1 MSTRAHVLIVG
12 ASGTFGSRL
21 ARLLARRQAFR
32 LSLGGRDETKVKPLQ
47 AELRAIDPQGE
58 HAFVMM
64 DRNKVS
70 ADRLREIGSWIVVD
84 CAGPFQGSGTAL
96 IEAAIAARCHYIDL
110 ADSRAFVAD
119 IKRFDGAAR
128 AQSVGVFTGASSTP
142 ALTHAVLATLTAGW
156 RQIDTIDI
164 AIVPGNRTP
173 KGRSVVE
180 GILSW
185 VGQKVRVFNEGQWQE
200 RRGWSGTHLA
210 HVEGLT
216 PRRAALADVPDLDLL
231 VARFQPRVRARFDA
245 GMELWLLHWLIGLS
259 GACVRLRLV
268 RSAKLFTGLGTWIAL
283 RLDRFG
289 TDSGGMV
296 IEVTGLDQRLE
307 PKMVRWSLRAE
318 KGDGPYVPAIPAA
331 ATIWAVAKGQAMTGA
346 RAATGVLTIEALK
359 PWFDGLAITTR
370 TSSFKREVPLFARVM
385 GRDFVSLPEVTRRL
399 HRGRP
404 AMLAEGE
411 AAVVGARNAVG
422 RLVAKLFGL
431 PAEASRVPVRVLIES
446 RDGREYWT
454 RFFDGR
460 PMRSVM
466 QRVGDGIVEERFG
479 PVAIKMVLV
488 ARPDGLDMVPSSG
501 RIGSVP
507 IPSFLLPAIKAEER
521 TEGAH
526 RHRFDVEI
534 GLPLIGRLVAYRGYL
549 EL

>member
-12 ASGTFGSRL
+12 AAGTFGSRL
-21 ARLLARRQAFR
+21 ARLLARRQTFR
-32 LSLGGRDETKVKPLQ
+32 LSLGGRDEKRVKPLQ
-47 AELRAIDPQGE
+47 SELREIDPQGE
-58 HAFVMM
+58 HGFVLI
-64 DRNKVS
+64 DRNKIG
-70 ADRLREIGSWIVVD
+70 AERLREIGAWIVVD

-110 ADSRAFVAD
+110 ADSRALIAD
-119 IKRFDGAAR
+119 IKRFDGPAR

-142 ALTHAVLATLTAGW
+142 ALTHAVLGTLTAGW

-200 RRGWSGTHLA
+200 RRGWSGTHQVR
-210 HVEGLT
+210 VEGLGA
-216 PRRAALADVPDLDLL
+216 RRAALADVPDLDLL

-245 GMELWLLHWLIGLS
+245 GMELGPLHWLIWLS
-259 GACVRLRLV
+259 GVCVRLRLV
-268 RSAKLFTGLGTWIAL
+268 RSAKVFAGLGTWIAL

-289 TDSGGMV
+289 TDAGGMV
-296 IEVTGLDQRLE
+296 IEVAGLDQRLE
-307 PKMVRWSLRAE
+307 PKMVRWSLKAE
-318 KGDGPYVPAIPAA
+318 RGDGPYVPAIPAA
-331 ATIWAVAKGQAMTGA
+331 ATIWALAKGQAMTGA
-346 RAATGVLTIEALK
+346 RAATGLLTLDSLK
-359 PWFDGLAITTR
+359 PWFDGLAITTQ
-370 TSSFKREVPLFARVM
+370 TSSFKREVPLYARVM
-385 GRDFVSLPEVTRRL
+385 GRDFATLPEVTRRL

-404 AMLAEGE
+404 AILAEGE
-411 AAVVGARNAVG
+411 AAVVGGKNAAG
-422 RLVAKLFGL
+422 RLIAKLFGL
-431 PAEASRVPVRVLIES
+431 PAEASRVPVKVLIES
-446 RDGREYWT
+446 REGREHWT

-460 PMRSVM
+460 PMRSAM
-466 QRVGDGIVEERFG
+466 ERAGDGVIEERFG
-479 PVAIKMVLV
+479 PIAIRMVLV
-488 ARPDGLDMVPSSG
+488 ARPDGLDMVRSSG
-501 RIGSVP
+501 RIGVLP
-507 IPSFLLPAIKAEER
+507 LPQFLLPIIKAEER
-521 TEGAH
+521 ADGPR